1 MPRIRIECAL
11 PFPLPLPDGDYAD
24 MSAEPLGLRL
34 EPADSPRKLTGY
46 GEEPTG
52 EDRTVISSHFQSNAV
67 LPGFVEAEKTAK
79 AKSLMGRINRLIR
92 WYRVVSSDAA
102 MSEVTL
108 SKASPFIFFEAHS
121 NQSWAR
127 PLSFF
132 IPPVQDRGFSFF
144 TRALDENTAK
154 VARGLASG
162 MEPEV
167 EELFLLDARQALEE
181 GRFREAV
188 LFSWSTIDAIFSRR
202 FDSLVDGAL
211 ADEWSESR
219 KFLRGLDFG
228 LRHKMTIGLRLVTR
242 RSFFKEPAEFW
253 SRLSSS
259 YDRRNSI
266 IHRGETASE
275 IDAEHAIK
283 VAEDVVKLMNEITA
297 APGSPA

>member
-24 MSAEPLGLRL
+24 KSAEPLGLRL
-34 EPADSPRKLTGY
+34 EQADPLHKLTGY
-46 GEEPTG
+46 GEESAG
-52 EDRTVISSHFQSNAV
+52 EDRTVISSHFQSAAA
-67 LPGFVEAEKTAK
+67 LPGLVEAEKTAK
-79 AKSLMGRINRLIR
+79 AKSLVGRINKLIR

-108 SKASPFIFFEAHS
+108 SKASPFVFFEAHS
-121 NQSWAR
+121 NQPWGR

-132 IPPVQDRGFSFF
+132 IPPVQDRGLSFF

-162 MEPEV
+162 KEPEV
-167 EELFLLDARQALEE
+167 DELFLLDARQALAE

-188 LFSWSTIDAIFSRR
+188 LFSWSTIDATFSRR
-202 FDSLVDGAL
+202 FDLLVDGTL

-219 KFLRGLDFG
+219 KFLKGLDFG
-228 LRHKMTIGLRLVTR
+228 LRHKMTIGMRLVAQ
-242 RSFFKEPAEFW
+242 RSFFNEPSEFW
-253 SRLSSS
+253 PRLSAS

-275 IDAEHAIK
+275 VDAENAIRM
-283 VAEDVVKLMNEITA
+283 AEDVVGLMSKLSQA
-297 APGSPA
+297 VSLS